1 MLRWLFFRIFY
12 SNIGYY
18 EYICSRNKPNT
29 QGKMIEYLSTNLW
42 QLWAFVAA
50 VCLIME
56 LTNGD
61 FFVICFAIGGLG
73 AVIASLL
80 GGNFLIGL
88 IVFVVCSVLC
98 LAFVRPKV
106 KKRLHSGEDK
116 RVSNADAIIGRTG
129 MVSQDIEKGGYGRVA
144 LDGDDWKA
152 EAADGS
158 TITKGT
164 KVRIV
169 GRESIIIKVERA

>member
-1 MLRWLFFRIFY
+1 
-12 SNIGYY
+12 
-18 EYICSRNKPNT
+18 
-29 QGKMIEYLSTNLW
+29 MIEYLSTNLW
-42 QLWAFVAA
+42 QLWAVVAA

-80 GGNFLIGL
+80 GGNFLVGL
-88 IVFVVCSVLC
+88 IVFIVCSLLC
-98 LAFVRPKV
+98 LTFVRPKV
-106 KKRLHSGEDK
+106 KKKLHNGEDK

-129 MVSQDIEKGGYGRVA
+129 MVSQDIEEGGYGRVA

-158 TITKGT
+158 AIPKGT

-169 GRESIIIKVERA
+169 GRQSIIIKVVQV